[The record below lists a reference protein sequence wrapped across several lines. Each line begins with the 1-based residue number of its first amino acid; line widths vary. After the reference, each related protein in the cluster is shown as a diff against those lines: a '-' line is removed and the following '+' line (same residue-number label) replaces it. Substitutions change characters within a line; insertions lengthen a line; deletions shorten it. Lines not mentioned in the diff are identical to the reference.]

1 MVKKCEEPL
10 EIKELANKNPNFKC
24 FIALH
29 PAYGLPH
36 YLWSSCKWKDFGIK
50 WNDFL
55 HILSLEKEVIKKWLN
70 DELSWYDLV
79 SILLNKLSQRIEQKT
94 LMDTF

>member
-1 MVKKCEEPL
+1 MVKKCKEPL

-36 YLWSSCKWKDFGIK
+36 YLWSPCKWKDFGIK
-50 WNDFL
+50 WKDFL
-55 HILSLEKEVIKKWLN
+55 HILSLEKNEIKRWLN
-70 DELSWYDLV
+70 NELCWDDLV
-79 SILLNKLSQRIEQKT
+79 NILLKRFRQKNMQKT